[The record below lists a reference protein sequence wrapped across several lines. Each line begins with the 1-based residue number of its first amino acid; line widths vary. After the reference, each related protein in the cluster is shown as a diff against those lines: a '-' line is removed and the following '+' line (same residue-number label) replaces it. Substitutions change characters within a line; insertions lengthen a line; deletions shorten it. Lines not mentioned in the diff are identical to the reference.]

1 MQATVKVAEINI
13 RAPNNEAVVK
23 ISCCEATRGRSK
35 MNPKMNIISIESL
48 RPTLST
54 IIPDKTSPGTSSL
67 VMSDVLHWGRGG
79 GEMGILGISQR
90 QSSRATTL
98 TLVTAQLR
106 GEQNNAII

>member
-23 ISCCEATRGRSK
+23 ISCCGTTSGRSK

-54 IIPDKTSPGTSSL
+54 IIADKTIPGTSENKLKSCH
-67 VMSDVLHWGRGG
+67 VRCTSFGGDVGWERGG
-79 GEMGILGISQR
+79 GGR
-90 QSSRATTL
+90 
-98 TLVTAQLR
+98 R
-106 GEQNNAII
+106 GGKRYLLS